1 MATELIM
8 KWPEQVGHVN
18 LHAGAGGAFEVSVN
32 GKQIWSKLA
41 SKQYPELKLVTEAV
55 QEAIAAG

>member
-8 KWPEQVGHVN
+8 KWPEGIANVN
-18 LHAGAGGAFEVSVN
+18 LRGGEGGAFEVVVN

-41 SKQYPELKLVTEAV
+41 TKQYPELKIVTEAV
-55 QEAIAAG
+55 SAELASG